1 MNLKKKLIIGTA
13 NFGSHYGLLKKKN
26 SDQDFKKIIADCKRY
41 SIDRFDLAESYQLP
55 KNYIEKIKKQ
65 KIHLKFEFSK
75 YRLKNIESIII
86 QKKIQ
91 AFLKKNNLKKID
103 TILLHNQSD
112 LISSNSKNIYN
123 ALAQLK
129 KKKII
134 LNIGVSFYDTDV
146 LLKVLNKYK
155 IDSIH
160 VPINLL
166 NHDFIKPS
174 LIRLYKKLNL
184 KVCARSIFLQGLL
197 LNFFNNKIYSKK
209 FNQFKTIFNNL
220 RKYQINNNL
229 TPLEHSLSFIYSLKF
244 LNGII
249 IGIDNEHQLHKII
262 NTKIK
267 KINITR
273 YRVPKIFTDPR
284 KW

>member
-13 NFGSHYGLLKKKN
+13 NFGSHYGLLKKKI

-86 QKKIQ
+86 KKKIQ
-91 AFLKKNNLKKID
+91 AFLKKNSLKKID
-103 TILLHNQSD
+103 TILLHNQRD

-134 LNIGVSFYDTDV
+134 LNIGVSFYDANV
-146 LLKVLNKYK
+146 LIKVLNKYK

-160 VPINLL
+160 VPINLV

-174 LIRLYKKLNL
+174 LIKLYKKLNL
-184 KVCARSIFLQGLL
+184 KVYARSIFLQGVL
-197 LNFFNNKIYSKK
+197 LNFFNNKIYAKK
-209 FNQFKTIFNNL
+209 FNKFKTIFSDL
-220 RKYQINNNL
+220 RKYQVSNNL
-229 TPLEHSLSFIYSLKF
+229 TPLEHSLNFIYSLKF

-249 IGIDNEHQLHKII
+249 IGIDNEHHLHKII
-262 NTKIK
+262 NTKAK
-267 KINITR
+267 KINIIR
-273 YRVPKIFTDPR
+273 YRIPKGFTDPR
-284 KW
+284 NW